1 MNQKS
6 RKKMSVEDRRQYV
19 GLAFLTP
26 WLIGVTIFFL
36 VPLVSAIVYVFC
48 DIKFSS
54 EGIVA
59 TFCGLDN
66 IRDVYMTRAY
76 PIQCIARSLGN
87 TLVDLIVITLLSFFL
102 AVLLNMQFKGRAVFR
117 TIFSMPVI
125 VASGALLQLFKAD
138 LSASSMLEEATTI
151 FQGTGIEEILISFG
165 LSADLIAS
173 FVGVINTALDL
184 IWRCGVQT
192 LLFLAGMQSIPGYL
206 NEVCDLDGATA
217 WQKFWKVTVPLT
229 TPYLI
234 INVVY
239 TIVDSATYYDNL
251 VMREVGWKFDAL
263 EFGYCNALSFGY
275 CLTTLIMVAIV
286 YKFLSKRVVYL
297 D

>member
-1 MNQKS
+1 MNH
-6 RKKMSVEDRRQYV
+6 KKRRRMSTEEKRQYV
-19 GLAFLTP
+19 GLAFLSP

-36 VPLVSAIVYVFC
+36 IPLVSSVGYIFC

-54 EGIVA
+54 EGLVA

-66 IRDVYMTRAY
+66 IKDVYLTRAY
-76 PIQCIARSLGN
+76 PIQCIAEAIGS
-87 TLVDLIVITLLSFFL
+87 TLVNLVVITLLSFFL
-102 AVLLNMQFKGRAVFR
+102 AVLLNMQFKGRTVFR
-117 TIFSMPVI
+117 TVFSLPVI
-125 VASGALLQLFKAD
+125 VASGALLQLFRAD
-138 LSASSMLEEATTI
+138 LSASSLMEEATTI
-151 FQGTGIEEILISFG
+151 FQGTGMEEILLSFG
-165 LSADLIAS
+165 LSADLIES
-173 FVGVINTALDL
+173 FIGVINTALDL

-192 LLFLAGMQSIPGYL
+192 LLFLSGMQSIPSYL
-206 NEVCDLDGATA
+206 SEVCDLDGATA

-239 TIVDSATYYDNL
+239 TIVDSATYYDNP
-251 VMREVGWKFDAL
+251 VMQEVGWKFDAL

-275 CLTTLIMVAIV
+275 CITTVIMVALI